1 MQYKHTDRDVSQQE
15 HHKYSRILFMSKMTI
30 RWSYPMYHVIFVFND
45 FEYNDNISSHITIPP
60 SYSLFVCL
68 FDHGIY
74 MLYIMSTK
82 INLKKKNFF
91 NSKKP

>member
-45 FEYNDNISSHITIPP
+45 FEYNDNISSSSQYRLHI
-60 SYSLFVCL
+60 LFVCL
-68 FDHGIY
+68 FDRGIY
-74 MLYIMSTK
+74 VCYI
-82 INLKKKNFF
+82 
-91 NSKKP
+91 